1 MVLFTTEQTA
11 YLTGLNE
18 RTLRRYIDKFPNLIQ
33 KEKNKLLFTSE
44 FIVEVGI
51 GEHLRTTADNLRTTA
66 DNADN
71 PANFDFSTFK
81 KGDILEQ
88 YTPEEYEIV
97 KNRLNDYNAKLNQI
111 KHLDSIIEQ
120 LTKDKEYLQNELSE
134 TRKTLT
140 QSQYIFARFLENK

>member
-18 RTLRRYIDKFPNLIQ
+18 RTLRRYIDKFPELIH
-33 KEKNKLLFTSE
+33 KDKNKLLFSSE
-44 FIVEVGI
+44 FIEEVG
-51 GEHLRTTADNLRTTA
+51 LADNLRTTA

-81 KGDILEQ
+81 KGDFLEQ

-97 KNRLNDYNAKLNQI
+97 KYRLNDYNAKLNQI
-111 KHLDSIIEQ
+111 KHLDSTIEQ

>member
-33 KEKNKLLFTSE
+33 KDKNKLLFSSE
-44 FIVEVGI
+44 FIEEVG
-51 GEHLRTTADNLRTTA
+51 LADNLRTTA
-66 DNADN
+66 DNTDN
-71 PANFDFSTFK
+71 PFGIDLSAMK
-81 KGDILEQ
+81 KGDILEIF
-88 YTPEEYEIV
+88 TPDEYELF
-97 KNRLNDYNAKLNQI
+97 KNRLTDYNAKLNQI
-111 KHLDSIIEQ
+111 KHLDSTIEQ
-120 LTKDKEYLQNELSE
+120 LTKDKEFLQNELSE